1 MAFSFPYYSGYNRS
15 GLGSPSQW
23 DHVYA
28 SRPGPSI
35 FGWKGL
41 LVLDLQKQKLERKS
55 LAHAKKT
62 F

>member
-1 MAFSFPYYSGYNRS
+1 MAFSFSYYNRYNRS

-28 SRPGPSI
+28 SRPGPLI

-41 LVLDLQKQKLERKS
+41 LVLDL
-55 LAHAKKT
+55 
-62 F
+62 